1 MRVILGQSAKRFL
14 PEDSSR
20 PLVLGGLIIP
30 DHEGLMDNLDGDVVL
45 QSLCQA
51 ISAVTGF
58 KNYLQIVEDLI
69 EKDGIT
75 DSTVLLDRC
84 LNFDKSF
91 KISQVSF
98 SIEAKKP
105 LLDDYIDQ
113 MHDNMAK
120 LLKLGKDRV
129 AISWFEAHGLSDI
142 SCGDGISVLCALT
155 ITD

>member
-14 PEDSSR
+14 PEESSR

-30 DHEGLMDNLDGDVVL
+30 SYEGLMDNLDGDVVL

-51 ISAVTGF
+51 LGAVAGF
-58 KNYLQIVEDLI
+58 KQYMQIVEDLI

-75 DSTVLLDRC
+75 DSTVLVERC
-84 LNFDKSF
+84 LNMTCSP
-91 KISQVSF
+91 KIGQVSF

-105 LLDDYIDQ
+105 LLHEYIDK
-113 MHDNMAK
+113 MRENIAK
-120 LLKLGKDRV
+120 LLKLDFHHV
-129 AISWFEAHGLSDI
+129 AVCFFEAHGLSDI

-155 ITD
+155 ITE

>member
-14 PEDSSR
+14 PEELSR

-30 DHEGLMDNLDGDVVL
+30 DCEGLMDNLDGDVVL
-45 QSLCQA
+45 QSLSQA
-51 ISAVTGF
+51 LGALTGF

-75 DSTVLLDRC
+75 DSTVLIERC
-84 LNFDKSF
+84 LQTACGL
-91 KISQVSF
+91 KIAQVSF

-105 LLDDYIDQ
+105 LLHGFIDK
-113 MHDNMAK
+113 MRENIAK
-120 LLKLGKDRV
+120 LLKLTTPQV
-129 AISWFEAHGLSDI
+129 AISCFEAHGLSDI
-142 SCGDGISVLCALT
+142 SCGDGISALCALT

>member
-14 PEDSSR
+14 PEASSR

-30 DHEGLMDNLDGDVVL
+30 DHEGLMDDLAGDVVL

-58 KNYLQIVEDLI
+58 KNYLQISTDLI

-75 DSTVLLDRC
+75 DSVVLLERC
-84 LNFDKSF
+84 LNFNKSF

-98 SIEAKKP
+98 SIEAKRP
-105 LLDDYIDQ
+105 LLFDYIDQ
-113 MHDNMAK
+113 MHENMSK

-129 AISWFEAHGLSDI
+129 AISWYEAHGLSDI
-142 SCGDGISVLCALT
+142 SCGDGVSVLCALT